1 MKRRVI
7 EILCATLVLSSV
19 AACGTKEN
27 TEDVAEAGTE
37 TVIATESGE
46 TTTSEKK
53 ITYNSKL
60 VTLGEYKGLSYTDTS
75 DREPTDEEVEAEMQ
89 GILSMFDGG
98 ELTDEWVQ
106 ENLEMD
112 SVEAFREDTRKNLKE
127 VYEQQAW
134 KQAARELYAKVLE
147 SSEFDMDET
156 DVNTERND
164 YLLAYQEAAAS
175 CNVSYEQYV
184 TDNTGMT
191 LEEFETKAG
200 ESAEQVIKV
209 ALVAKAI
216 VEQENIDVDAHYDEV
231 VGQIVEEQ
239 GYDTASDFEDD
250 MEGKDA
256 VLEEV
261 RYRLAAQAMMDAG
274 TPVQE

>member
-7 EILCATLVLSSV
+7 EILCAALVLGSV

-27 TEDVAEAGTE
+27 TEGTAEAGTE
-37 TVIATESGE
+37 TVIATESGGS
-46 TTTSEKK
+46 TTSEKK
-53 ITYNSKL
+53 IAYNSKL
-60 VTLGEYKGLSYTDTS
+60 VTLGEYKGLSYTDMS

-112 SVEAFREDTRKNLKE
+112 SVEAFREDTKKNLKE

-134 KQAARELYAKVLE
+134 KQAARELYAKVIE

-175 CNVSYEQYV
+175 CQCLLRAVCDRQYGN
-184 TDNTGMT
+184 DSG
-191 LEEFETKAG
+191 G
-200 ESAEQVIKV
+200 IRDES
-209 ALVAKAI
+209 
-216 VEQENIDVDAHYDEV
+216 
-231 VGQIVEEQ
+231 
-239 GYDTASDFEDD
+239 
-250 MEGKDA
+250 
-256 VLEEV
+256 
-261 RYRLAAQAMMDAG
+261 R
-274 TPVQE
+274 